1 MKTKEVARKILE
13 NIGGSNNI
21 NTFTHCA
28 TRLRFDI
35 KDDSIIKK
43 EELNSMKE
51 VLGVVDKNGQF
62 QVVIGPAVESVYKDL
77 VPLLQN
83 VAVERPA
90 VDDKM
95 AAEEDNMK
103 KQSVFSRV
111 MSYVSGAIQPT
122 LPVLIGAG
130 MINAV
135 LAIAVLLGLDKEGG
149 TYIAWAAVANIGF
162 AYLPVFVAYSAARK
176 LGTNEYIAAFLS
188 LAMIVSF
195 NQQEAMSML
204 GIGIPNIKFANAII
218 PSLLMV
224 PVLYQVDRLWTEIIP
239 AAFHFTLKPLFM
251 VIIMV
256 PLILFVFGPAGALIG
271 SGLAYMCIWLM
282 DTIGSVAMAVLAAL
296 HPITV
301 MFGMQYLFTPVM
313 VNEVA
318 ESGYSFV
325 LDRALAANFAMAG
338 AALAVGV
345 KAKKNENKSVGFSS
359 CVTAL
364 LSVTEPALY
373 GCLIRLRKPLISA
386 CAAAG
391 VSGMFLGIFQVK
403 AYAIASPTLLS
414 LPIFIGGESMM
425 NLFLACAGAAIGFGL
440 GFIFTYVV
448 GFKEE

>member
-1 MKTKEVARKILE
+1 MKTKEVAQKILD

-21 NTFTHCA
+21 NSFTHCA

-35 KDDSIIKK
+35 KDVSIVKK
-43 EELNSMKE
+43 DDLNAIKE

-62 QVVIGPAVESVYKDL
+62 QVVIGPTVESVYNDL
-77 VPLLQN
+77 VPLLKN
-83 VAVERPA
+83 VAVEQPA

-95 AAEEDNMK
+95 AAEADKK

-130 MINAV
+130 MINAL
-135 LAIAVLLGLDKEGG
+135 LAVAVLLGLEKEGG

-176 LGTNEYIAAFLS
+176 LGTNEFIAAFLS
-188 LAMIVSF
+188 LAMIVCF
-195 NQQEAMSML
+195 NQQEAMYML
-204 GIGIPNIKFANAII
+204 GIAIPNIKFANAII

-224 PVLYQVDRLWTEIIP
+224 PVLYKVDRFWMKIIP
-239 AAFHFTLKPLFM
+239 AAVHFTLKPLFLM
-251 VIIMV
+251 IIMV
-256 PLILFVFGPAGALIG
+256 PLILFVFGPVGALIG

-345 KAKKNENKSVGFSS
+345 KAKKNENKSIGFSS

-386 CAAAG
+386 CVAAG
-391 VSGMFLGIFQVK
+391 VSGIFLGIFQVK
-403 AYAIASPTLLS
+403 AYAIATPTLLS
-414 LPIFIGGESMM
+414 LPIFIGGESMV
-425 NLFLACAGAAIGFGL
+425 NFILACVGAAIGFGL
-440 GFIFTYVV
+440 GFIITYVV

>member
-1 MKTKEVARKILE
+1 MKTKEVAQKILE

-35 KDDSIIKK
+35 KDGSIIKK
-43 EELNSMKE
+43 DELNAIKE

-62 QVVIGPAVESVYKDL
+62 QVVIGPAVESVYNDL
-77 VPLLQN
+77 VPLLKN
-83 VAVERPA
+83 VAVEQPA

-95 AAEEDNMK
+95 AAEADKK

-130 MINAV
+130 MINAL
-135 LAIAVLLGLDKEGG
+135 LAVAVLFGLDKEGG

-176 LGTNEYIAAFLS
+176 LGTNEFIAAFLS
-188 LAMIVSF
+188 LAMIVCF

-204 GIGIPNIKFANAII
+204 GIAIPNIKFANAII
-218 PSLLMV
+218 PSLLMA
-224 PVLYQVDRLWTEIIP
+224 PVLYQVDRFWTKMIP
-239 AAFHFTLKPLFM
+239 AAVHFTLKPLFLM
-251 VIIMV
+251 IIMV
-256 PLILFVFGPAGALIG
+256 PLILFVFGPVGALIG

-282 DTIGSVAMAVLAAL
+282 NTIGSVAMAVLAAL

-345 KAKKNENKSVGFSS
+345 KAKKNENKSIGFSS

-386 CAAAG
+386 CVAAG
-391 VSGMFLGIFQVK
+391 VSGIFLGVFQVK
-403 AYAIASPTLLS
+403 AYAIAAPTLLS
-414 LPIFIGGESMM
+414 LPIFIGGESMV
-425 NLFLACAGAAIGFGL
+425 NFILACVGAAIGFGL
-440 GFIFTYVV
+440 GFIITYVV